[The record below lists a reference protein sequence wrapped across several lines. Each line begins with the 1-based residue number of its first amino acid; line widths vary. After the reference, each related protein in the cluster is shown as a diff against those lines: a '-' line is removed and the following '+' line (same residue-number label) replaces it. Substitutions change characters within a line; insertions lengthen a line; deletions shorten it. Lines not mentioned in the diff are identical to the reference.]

1 MHPLATGLVGERP
14 GPPAPGGSVLIL
26 FGATIFVGAGLLF
39 LIQPM
44 FARMALPLLGGAPAV
59 WNTAMVF
66 YQAVLLTGY
75 AYAHVTTRWLGA
87 RRQAALHLA
96 VLLLPISALPIALP
110 AGWVPP
116 GDASPVSWLFA
127 LLAVAVGLPFF
138 AVSATSP
145 VLQAWFA
152 ATEHRAA
159 RDPYV
164 LYAASNVGSL
174 LALLT
179 YPALVERLLRLDE
192 QSRLWAWVYGGFVL
206 LAAACAAGLWRT
218 QARHVTER
226 HAEATP
232 APPGSDEA
240 VRPVTLARR
249 ARWVVLAAVPSSL
262 MLSVTTYLSTDIA
275 AVPLLW
281 IAPLSIYL
289 LTFAIVFGRRRLIP
303 HRVWVELLPVALL
316 PLVLVLV
323 ARANEPLALIIPTH
337 LVVFF
342 VAAMVC
348 HGELA
353 RDRPDPRHLTAF
365 YLWIAVGGV
374 LGGAFT
380 ALVAPR
386 IFNSVLEYPL
396 VIALLPLLPARP
408 PAAWQGRSRQLLDV
422 ALPLGLGV
430 LAAELIR
437 TLERA
442 DRVDSIGPAMG
453 LLVLVCL
460 TFARRPLRF
469 AFGLAALLLAGS
481 FHHGEEGQLLF
492 AERSFFGVSRVTR
505 TRDGQYQMLL
515 HGTTLH
521 GMQALA
527 PGRRAE
533 PLTYY
538 HARGP
543 LGQVFP
549 ALDALAPR
557 RAVAVVGLGAGSV
570 ACHGKAGQRWTFY
583 EIDPTVFR
591 IARSTHFFTFLRDCP
606 PQPFVILGDARLT
619 LARAPDGAYDLI
631 VLDAYS
637 SDAPPL
643 HLITL
648 DAVRLYLAKLAPGGV
663 LVLNI
668 SNRHL
673 DLEPVVGAIARA
685 AGLVARTR
693 SDNEIGAAERLAGKV
708 ESQWVVMARRAENL
722 GALLEAPQWRAPA
735 TPPDLA
741 PWTDN
746 FASLLTA
753 FHWRS
758 RL

>member
-1 MHPLATGLVGERP
+1 
-14 GPPAPGGSVLIL
+14 VLIL
-26 FGATIFVGAGLLF
+26 FGATIFAGAGLLF

-66 YQAVLLTGY
+66 YQAVLLAGY
-75 AYAHVTTRWLGA
+75 AYAHITTRWLGA
-87 RRQAALHLA
+87 RRQAGLHLA
-96 VLLLPISALPIALP
+96 ILLLPLAALPIALP
-110 AGWVPP
+110 AGWTPP
-116 GDASPVSWLFA
+116 DDTSPVPWLFA

-152 ATEHRAA
+152 AADHRAA

-164 LYAASNVGSL
+164 LYAASNAGSL
-174 LALLT
+174 LALLA
-179 YPALVERLLRLDE
+179 YPAILERLLRLDQ
-192 QSRLWAWVYGGFVL
+192 QSRLWAWGYAAFVL
-206 LAAACAAGLWRT
+206 LAAACAARLWRAPA
-218 QARHVTER
+218 ARTDEVGVP
-226 HAEATP
+226 AT
-232 APPGSDEA
+232 APPPVADGPDHA
-240 VRPVTLARR
+240 GRPITLWRR
-249 ARWVVLAAVPSSL
+249 GRWVALAAVPSSL

-275 AVPLLW
+275 AIPLLW

-289 LTFAIVFGRRRLIP
+289 LTFALVFGRRRLIP
-303 HRVWVELLPVALL
+303 HRVWVELLPIALL
-316 PLVLVLV
+316 PLVLILV
-323 ARANEPLALIIPTH
+323 ARANEPLGLIIPTH
-337 LVVFF
+337 LAVFF

-380 ALVAPR
+380 ALAAPR
-386 IFNSVLEYPL
+386 VFNSVLEYPL
-396 VIALLPLLPARP
+396 VLLLLPLLPARP
-408 PAAWQGRSRQLLDV
+408 TAAWHGRSRQLLDV
-422 ALPLGLGV
+422 VLPLGLGV
-430 LAAELIR
+430 VAAELIR
-437 TLERA
+437 GLERS
-442 DRVDSIGPAMG
+442 DRPEAVGPVVG

-460 TFARRPLRF
+460 TFARRPARF
-469 AFGLAALLLAGS
+469 ALGLAALLLAGS
-481 FHHGEEGQLLF
+481 LHHGEEGRPLF

-521 GMQALA
+521 GMQAIA
-527 PGRRAE
+527 PERRRE

-538 HARGP
+538 HPRGP
-543 LGQVFP
+543 LGQLFP
-549 ALDALAPR
+549 ALYAAGPR
-557 RAVAVVGLGAGSV
+557 QAVAVVGLGAGSI
-570 ACHGKAGQRWTFY
+570 ACHGQPGQRWTFY

-591 IARSTHFFTFLRDCP
+591 IARNTQFFTLLRDCP

-648 DAVRLYLAKLAPGGV
+648 DAMRRYLTKLAPRGV
-663 LVLNI
+663 LLVNI

-673 DLEPVVGAIARA
+673 ELEPVVAAIARA
-685 AGLVARTR
+685 AGLVARARNDAEVSPADR
-693 SDNEIGAAERLAGKV
+693 SAGKV
-708 ESQWVVMARRAENL
+708 ESQWVVMARRAEDL
-722 GALLEAPQWRAPA
+722 GALLEESLWKAPVAP
-735 TPPDLA
+735 PGLA
-741 PWTDN
+741 PWTDD

-753 FHWRS
+753 FHWSARQ
-758 RL
+758 

>member
-1 MHPLATGLVGERP
+1 
-14 GPPAPGGSVLIL
+14 VLIL

-66 YQAVLLTGY
+66 YQAVLLVGY
-75 AYAHVTTRWLGA
+75 AYAHVTTRWLGP
-87 RRQAALHLA
+87 RRQAGLHVA
-96 VLLLPISALPIALP
+96 VLLLPLVALPIALP
-110 AGWVPP
+110 AGWSPP
-116 GDASPVSWLFA
+116 GDTSPVPWLLA

-159 RDPYV
+159 RNPYV

-174 LALLT
+174 LALLA
-179 YPALVERLLRLDE
+179 YPLIVERLLHLKA
-192 QSRLWAWVYGGFVL
+192 QSRLWAWGYGGFVV
-206 LAAACAAGLWRT
+206 LAAACAIVLWR
-218 QARHVTER
+218 ARTGR
-226 HAEATP
+226 AEELGRDSTAIP
-232 APPGSDEA
+232 PPGVGLDGA
-240 VRPVTLARR
+240 DRPVTLARR
-249 ARWVVLAAVPSSL
+249 ARWVALAAVPSSL

-275 AVPLLW
+275 AIPLLW
-281 IAPLSIYL
+281 IGPLAIYL
-289 LTFAIVFGRRRLIP
+289 LTFALVFGRRRLVP

-323 ARANEPLALIIPTH
+323 ARANEPLALVIPTH

-353 RDRPDPRHLTAF
+353 QDRPDPRHLTAF

-386 IFNSVLEYPL
+386 VFNSVLEYPL
-396 VIALLPLLPARP
+396 VLALLPLLPARP
-408 PAAWQGRSRQLLDV
+408 ASAWQGRSRRLLDV
-422 ALPLGLGV
+422 VLPLGLGV
-430 LAAELIR
+430 VAAELILM
-437 TLERA
+437 LERSG
-442 DRVDSIGPAMG
+442 RTESVGPAVG

-460 TFARRPLRF
+460 TFGRRPLRF
-469 AFGLAALLLAGS
+469 ALGLAALLLAGTL
-481 FHHGEEGQLLF
+481 HHGEEGQLLF

-527 PGRRAE
+527 PERRRE

-538 HARGP
+538 HAMGP

-549 ALDALAPR
+549 ALDAQAPR
-557 RAVAVVGLGAGSV
+557 RAIAVVGLGAGSV
-570 ACHGKAGQRWTFY
+570 ACYGKPGQRWTFY

-591 IARSTHFFTFLRDCP
+591 IARSPRFFTFLRDCP
-606 PQPFVILGDARLT
+606 PKQFVILGDARLT
-619 LARAPDGAYDLI
+619 LARAPDSTYDLI

-643 HLITL
+643 HLLTL
-648 DAVRLYLAKLAPGGV
+648 DAVRLYLTKLAPGGV

-673 DLEPVVGAIARA
+673 VLEPVVGAIARA

-693 SDNEIGAAERLAGKV
+693 SDPDVAAAERLAGKV
-708 ESQWVVMARRAENL
+708 ESQWVVMARRAEDL
-722 GALLEAPQWRAPA
+722 GALVDDPLWKAPA
-735 TPPDLA
+735 APPALA
-741 PWTDN
+741 PWTDD

-753 FHWRS
+753 FHWSS

>member
-1 MHPLATGLVGERP
+1 M
-14 GPPAPGGSVLIL
+14 LIL

-66 YQAVLLTGY
+66 YQAVLLAGY

-87 RRQAALHLA
+87 RRQAGLHLV
-96 VLLLPISALPIALP
+96 VLLLPLLALPIALP
-110 AGWVPP
+110 GGWVPP
-116 GDASPVSWLFA
+116 GDTSPVPWLFA

-145 VLQAWFA
+145 VLQTWFA

-174 LALLT
+174 LALLA
-179 YPALVERLLRLDE
+179 YPAIVERLLRLDE
-192 QSRLWAWVYGGFVL
+192 QSRLWAWGYGGFVL
-206 LAAACAAGLWRT
+206 LSLACAVRLWRT
-218 QARHVTER
+218 RARHATEVGGEPTAAPR
-226 HAEATP
+226 AEA
-232 APPGSDEA
+232 GSDEA
-240 VRPVTLARR
+240 VRSVTLARR

-275 AVPLLW
+275 AIPLLW

-289 LTFAIVFGRRRLIP
+289 LTFALVFGRRRLVP

-386 IFNSVLEYPL
+386 VFNSVLEYPL
-396 VIALLPLLPARP
+396 VVALLPLLPARP
-408 PAAWQGRSRQLLDV
+408 AAAWQGRSRQLLDV
-422 ALPLGLGV
+422 VLPVGLGV
-430 LAAELIR
+430 LAAEVIL
-437 TLERA
+437 TLERSGRA
-442 DRVDSIGPAMG
+442 ESVGPAVG
-453 LLVLVCL
+453 LLVLLCL

-469 AFGLAALLLAGS
+469 GLGLAALLVAGS
-481 FHHGEEGQLLF
+481 FHHGEEGRLLF

-505 TRDGQYQMLL
+505 ARDGQYQMLL

-527 PGRRAE
+527 PERLRE

-538 HARGP
+538 HPLGP

-557 RAVAVVGLGAGSV
+557 QAVAVVGLGAGSV
-570 ACHGKAGQRWTFY
+570 ACYGKPGQRWTFY

-591 IARSTHFFTFLRDCP
+591 IARSTRFFTFLRDCP
-606 PQPFVILGDARLT
+606 PRPFVILGDARLT
-619 LARAPDGAYDLI
+619 LARAPDGAYDLM

-648 DAVRLYLAKLAPGGV
+648 DAVRLYLTKLAPGGV
-663 LVLNI
+663 LLLNI

-693 SDNEIGAAERLAGKV
+693 SDNDVGGAERLAGKV
-708 ESQWVVMARRAENL
+708 ESQWVVMARRAQDL
-722 GALLEAPQWRAPA
+722 GALLDEPLWRAPA
-735 TPPDLA
+735 APPDLA

>member
-1 MHPLATGLVGERP
+1 
-14 GPPAPGGSVLIL
+14 VLIL
-26 FGATIFVGAGLLF
+26 FGTTIFVGAGLLF

-66 YQAVLLTGY
+66 YQTVLLAGY
-75 AYAHVTTRWLGA
+75 AYAHVTTRGLGA
-87 RRQAALHLA
+87 RRQAALHIA
-96 VLLLPISALPIALP
+96 VLLLPLLALPIALP

-116 GDASPVSWLFA
+116 GDTSPVPWLFA

-152 ATEHRAA
+152 NTEHRAA

-174 LALLT
+174 LALLA
-179 YPALVERLLRLDE
+179 YPAVVEPLLRLDE
-192 QSRLWAWVYGGFVL
+192 QSRLWAWIYGGFVL
-206 LAAACAAGLWRT
+206 LAAVCAAGLWRT
-218 QARHVTER
+218 RA
-226 HAEATP
+226 
-232 APPGSDEA
+232 
-240 VRPVTLARR
+240 RPVAARRAGATAATSADNGPDAAIQPITLARR

-275 AVPLLW
+275 AIPLLW
-281 IAPLSIYL
+281 IAPLSVYL
-289 LTFAIVFGRRRLIP
+289 LTFALVFGRRRVIP

-386 IFNSVLEYPL
+386 VFNSVLEYPL
-396 VIALLPLLPARP
+396 VIALLPLLAARP

-422 ALPLGLGV
+422 VLPLGLGV

-442 DRVDSIGPAMG
+442 DRADSIGPAMG

-469 AFGLAALLLAGS
+469 ALGLAALLLAGS

-527 PGRRAE
+527 PERRAE

-591 IARSTHFFTFLRDCP
+591 IARSTRFFTFLRDCP

-693 SDNEIGAAERLAGKV
+693 SDNEISAAERLAGKV

-722 GALLEAPQWRAPA
+722 GALLEEPQWRAPV